1 MKKRIIITPSQLNE
15 IMTADYDTKSL
26 KKVQRK
32 IYNAVSDYCG
42 KMHSDDAWQD
52 VKTLI
57 GMIKDVD
64 GVEDIHVGAGEYSNY
79 LKPEDGACRD
89 YETTVLT
96 RFGKL
101 YGYIRCHAAG
111 TKDDI
116 FKYYDMTISLY
127 PDKKRDLEDSLNED
141 IDVAV
146 DAKTNSQS
154 EYLSALKSPGTQND
168 IMKAKAVSPDVNASI
183 NGPKT
188 TDDSPKLDID
198 VPQGSTPDQV
208 MIQQPEI
215 SGAIA
220 NGASVRIHGDGFP
233 NESKTYTKKQ
243 VEQMRLYEMRK
254 SGTVLSKKQLNDEFL
269 LK

>member
-1 MKKRIIITPSQLNE
+1 MSKRIILNLSQLNE
-15 IMTADYDTKSL
+15 VMSYDSKNL
-26 KKVQRK
+26 KKVQNK
-32 IYNAVSDYCG
+32 IYRTVADYCG
-42 KMHSDDAWQD
+42 KMHSDSAWQD
-52 VKTLI
+52 VSVLI
-57 GMIKDVD
+57 KMIKSVDFVDDVFI
-64 GVEDIHVGAGEYSNY
+64 GSGEYFNY
-79 LKPEDGACRD
+79 TSPENGAYRD
-89 YETTVLT
+89 YKTTVVT
-96 RFGKL
+96 TFGNL
-101 YGYIRCHAAG
+101 YGYIRCNAAG
-111 TKDDI
+111 TMDDI